1 MSAAGNAFK
10 GDVAAYLGVEPEDI
24 DRMVAEDKLPCL
36 RLLGKKRFI
45 HKFPLRGVHAWLVE
59 RTENAPREMLD
70 FERFREDFAE
80 AVKARKSAG

>member
-1 MSAAGNAFK
+1 VSAAANAFK
-10 GDVAAYLGVEPEDI
+10 GDVAVYLGVEPEDI

-59 RTENAPREMLD
+59 RTENAPRELLD
-70 FERFREDFAE
+70 FERFREDFQW
-80 AVKARKSAG
+80 AVNTKKKA